1 MDRRILLEQYGR
13 WQQRWRDPMLTGLLV
28 LLALE
33 VFFGLPLLRTAYLD
47 ARVFAIAWLLMM
59 LAAVLVAARHWIAI
73 AAILVSS
80 VIALVANVARIND
93 PTTLTICLGSG
104 SVLVFM
110 VALIWIIWSAVFGPG
125 RVTHHRIRGAIVL
138 YLSIALGFA
147 SLFEII
153 LALSPDAITGISVH
167 GKYLLIGQS
176 LVYYSFSTLTSTG
189 YGDLVPVHP
198 LVRSLSNLESVIGQL
213 YPATL
218 LARIV
223 TLELRGGDRPK

>member
-1 MDRRILLEQYGR
+1 MGYRILLDRYGR

-33 VFFGLPLLRTAYLD
+33 VFFGLPLLRTSYVD
-47 ARVFAIAWLLMM
+47 ARVFAIAWLLMI
-59 LAAVLVAARHWIAI
+59 LTAVLVAARHWIAI
-73 AAILVSS
+73 PAILVSS
-80 VIALVANVARIND
+80 VFALVANITRIND
-93 PTTLTICLGSG
+93 PSTLTICIGSG
-104 SVLVFM
+104 SVLLFM
-110 VALIWIIWSAVFGPG
+110 VALVWIIWSAVFGPG
-125 RVTHHRIRGAIVL
+125 RVTQHRILGAVVL
-138 YLSIALGFA
+138 YLCIALGFA
-147 SLFEII
+147 SLFEIM
-153 LALSPDAITGISVH
+153 LALSPGAITGAAVQ

-176 LVYYSFSTLTSTG
+176 MVYYSFSTLTSTG

-223 TLELRGGDRPK
+223 TLQLHGREKPK

>member
-1 MDRRILLEQYGR
+1 MGYRILLERYGR
-13 WQQRWRDPMLTGLLV
+13 WQERWRDPMLTGLLV

-33 VFFGLPLLRTAYLD
+33 VFFGLPLLRTSYLD
-47 ARVFAIAWLLMM
+47 ARVFAIAWLLMI
-59 LAAVLVAARHWIAI
+59 LTAVLVAARHWIAT

-80 VIALVANVARIND
+80 VIALVANITRIND
-93 PTTLTICLGSG
+93 PTTLTICVGSG

-110 VALIWIIWSAVFGPG
+110 VALVWIIWSAVFGPG
-125 RVTHHRIRGAIVL
+125 RVTHHRIRGAVVL
-138 YLSIALGFA
+138 YLSIALAFA
-147 SLFEII
+147 SLFEIM
-153 LALSPDAITGISVH
+153 LALNPGAITGATVN

-223 TLELRGGDRPK
+223 TLELHGRDQHR

>member
-1 MDRRILLEQYGR
+1 MGYRVLLEQYGR
-13 WQQRWRDPMLTGLLV
+13 WQQRWRDPMLTGLLA

-33 VFFGLPLLRTAYLD
+33 VFFGLPLLRTPYLD

-59 LAAVLVAARHWIAI
+59 LSAVLVAARHWLAI

-80 VIALVANVARIND
+80 VVALVANITRIND
-93 PTTLTICLGSG
+93 PTTLTICVGSG

-110 VALIWIIWSAVFGPG
+110 AALIWIIWSAVFGPG
-125 RVTHHRIRGAIVL
+125 PVTPHRIRGAVVL

-147 SLFEII
+147 SLFEIL
-153 LALSPDAITGISVH
+153 LALNPGAITGVTVE

-223 TLELRGGDRPK
+223 MLEMSGRDRP

>member
-1 MDRRILLEQYGR
+1 MDYRILLDRYGR

-59 LAAVLVAARHWIAI
+59 LAARHWIAI

-80 VIALVANVARIND
+80 VIALVANVARIKD

-110 VALIWIIWSAVFGPG
+110 VAL
-125 RVTHHRIRGAIVL
+125 
-138 YLSIALGFA
+138 
-147 SLFEII
+147 
-153 LALSPDAITGISVH
+153 
-167 GKYLLIGQS
+167 
-176 LVYYSFSTLTSTG
+176 
-189 YGDLVPVHP
+189 
-198 LVRSLSNLESVIGQL
+198 
-213 YPATL
+213 
-218 LARIV
+218 
-223 TLELRGGDRPK
+223 